1 MFKNI
6 MELLKKIWENITDS
20 SNSYM
25 RWLILVSILFVLMLF
40 AGFRIEEFKVTFLII
55 WYGIVATAL
64 SSVINYIYGKINYHK
79 PDNDI
84 AVIGQVVIF
93 ASTMLFTG
101 LVLLGTYIAQFN

>member
-1 MFKNI
+1 
-6 MELLKKIWENITDS
+6 MEFLKKFLESVTDS

-25 RWLILVSILFVLMLF
+25 RWLILISILFVLMLF
-40 AGFRIEEFKVTFLII
+40 AGFRIEEFKVTLLII
-55 WYGIVATAL
+55 WYGIISTAL
-64 SSVINYIYGKINYHK
+64 ASVINYVYGKINYHK